1 MFDHSQKRARI
12 VHEVDDAER
21 FDPPT
26 PRGKWPI
33 QLGEVL
39 GLCASLRDAG
49 YPAGDIVARVEAIT
63 EALDQAQMVD
73 PVSKWLDGDL
83 LDLDVVQVVER
94 CRQAGIDRASISE
107 QASVRT
113 HINARFTHVAA
124 AAIRSDSDS
133 IIEAMRTKFN
143 PALKC
148 VTTAVTAGIT
158 STTVPATL
166 AETGT
171 AGQIAAFRALGPAVT
186 ILDQIVGLR
195 WQLADIAGVGPATTP
210 MACILERADSVADL
224 EGAQNLWRGE
234 HEVVQ
239 HDIEPNG
246 STMVRIRRPRVGG
259 PWVALV
265 RSGCK
270 LRLNSGAEADALV
283 ANAKRTP

>member
-26 PRGKWPI
+26 PRGKWPV

-49 YPAGDIVARVEAIT
+49 YPAGNIVARVEAIT
-63 EALDQAQMVD
+63 EALDQARMVD

-83 LDLDVVQVVER
+83 LDLDPAQVVER
-94 CRQAGIDRASISE
+94 CRQAGLDRASISE

-113 HINARFTHVAA
+113 HIDARLTHVAS

-133 IIEAMRTKFN
+133 IIASMRTRFN

-148 VTTAVTAGIT
+148 VTTAVAEGLTAA
-158 STTVPATL
+158 TVPTML

-171 AGQIAAFRALGPAVT
+171 TGQIAAFRALGPAVAV
-186 ILDQIVGLR
+186 LDQIASLR
-195 WQLADIAGVGPATTP
+195 WQMAEIAGVGPATTP
-210 MACILERADSVADL
+210 MAAVLKSAASLADL
-224 EGAQNLWRGE
+224 EGAQTLWRGE

-239 HDIEPNG
+239 HEIEPNG

-259 PWVALV
+259 PWLALAL
-265 RSGCK
+265 GGYK
-270 LRLNSGAEADALV
+270 LKLNTGTEADALV